1 MSRLAPQA
9 AGRVA
14 AVSRP
19 VLPGGGAVPVP
30 RVEVT
35 ASALAVPTAPRVRGR
50 VPARWLLPA
59 LALALL
65 ALALLAVSQG
75 AYAIPPQAVLRL
87 LGHGLGL
94 APGPVDAQQ
103 LAVLQ
108 AIRLPR
114 VALAVLTGAGL
125 ATAGV
130 LMQGLFRN
138 PLADPSLIGSSAGA
152 ALAAAAVIVLLGPGG
167 SGGAQGLQGP
177 TLAALGP
184 AALPAAAFLGSLL
197 ATGLVVA
204 IGRGGGAGGMSLA
217 GVLLAGIA
225 VNALAMAGVGLMAYL
240 ASDEQLRTLT
250 FWNLGALSGASGP
263 VLLAV
268 APAVGLAL
276 LVAWALA
283 PALNALALGEARA
296 GHLGLAVGRT
306 QAGAVLAAALA
317 TGSVVAFTGMIGFI
331 GLVAPHLI
339 RLLAGPDHRVLLP
352 GAALLGALLVL
363 GADLLARTLVAPAEL
378 PIGLLT
384 ALIGGPFFIA
394 LLRRTR
400 GRP

>member
-1 MSRLAPQA
+1 MNRLAPQA
-9 AGRVA
+9 AGRVGSVPGPVRPGDGPAPSHPA
-14 AVSRP
+14 A
-19 VLPGGGAVPVP
+19 
-30 RVEVT
+30 
-35 ASALAVPTAPRVRGR
+35 APAPAARRARGR
-50 VPARWLLPA
+50 LPARWLLPA

-65 ALALLAVSQG
+65 LLALLAVGQG
-75 AYAIPPQAVLRL
+75 AYAIPPQTVLHL
-87 LGHGLGL
+87 LGHSLGL
-94 APGPVDAQQ
+94 DLGPVDIQQ

-114 VALAVLTGAGL
+114 LALAVLTGAGL

-138 PLADPSLIGSSAGA
+138 PLADPTLIGSSAGA
-152 ALAAAAVIVLLGPGG
+152 ALAASAVIVLLGPGG
-167 SGGAQGLQGP
+167 AGGVLVLQGQTLTALGSATLP
-177 TLAALGP
+177 LAAF
-184 AALPAAAFLGSLL
+184 AGSLL

-204 IGRGGGAGGMSLA
+204 IGRGGGSGSMSLA

-250 FWNLGALSGASGP
+250 FWNLGALSAASGP

-276 LVAWALA
+276 LVAWTLA

-306 QAGAVLAAALA
+306 QVGAVLAAALA

-331 GLVAPHLI
+331 GLVAPHLV
-339 RLLAGPDHRVLLP
+339 RLLAGPDHRVLIP

-394 LLRRTR
+394 LLRRAR
-400 GRP
+400 GRS